1 MSKYRTKYCTVYDC
15 ADEPESL
22 KKTSYHVKIALD
34 SWDGTEDAE
43 DESIFFY
50 MDGEPLE
57 LGMIISEGFLVTHI
71 DEETNMTAA
80 ELIKLLKKIPPDT
93 HVFGYLNGD
102 RHAIESIDLDMWDHF
117 HADINFKPA

>member
-71 DEETNMTAA
+71 DEVE
-80 ELIKLLKKIPPDT
+80 E
-93 HVFGYLNGD
+93 
-102 RHAIESIDLDMWDHF
+102 
-117 HADINFKPA
+117 